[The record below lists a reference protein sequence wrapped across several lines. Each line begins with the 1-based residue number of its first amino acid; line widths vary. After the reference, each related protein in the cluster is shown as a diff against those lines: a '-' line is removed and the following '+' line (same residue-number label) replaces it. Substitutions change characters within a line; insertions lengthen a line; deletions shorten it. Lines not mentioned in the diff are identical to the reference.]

1 MRQARRFSTLS
12 AVQLVTCDR
21 RSEVFPLS
29 DLISIIDGRADLEVC
44 LAELSERRL
53 RRQPAHIEHATRE
66 IVERVMAEG
75 DVAVVDYTCRFDCP
89 TFDADQMMVQPDE
102 ILEAYDHAPDDWV
115 RAFRRAR
122 ENVLAYHERQ
132 MPRSWLEDF
141 DGMMMGERVRPVDSA
156 GVHVPGFS
164 APLFAT
170 VAMSVEP
177 AKAAGVERICIAT
190 PPRKDGTINPLV
202 LVAAAECGVNEIYRF
217 AGAQAVA
224 ALAYGT
230 ETVEP
235 VAVIV
240 GPGNPYV
247 TAAKRMVYGQV
258 GIDNLAGP
266 SESMIIADGHADP
279 AWVAAD
285 LLAQA
290 EHTGDNTVVLATDS
304 MDLARAVEADVVSQ
318 TGQLERSEL
327 IEQSLREHGMVA
339 LVESMEAAARLANE
353 LAPEHLQLCVA
364 EPLALLE
371 QIENAG
377 AIFLGELATVP
388 LGDYAAGPSHV
399 LPTGGAARFS
409 SGLSVHDFLK
419 RSSLIYATER
429 GFARLAQDVEL
440 LADAEG
446 LDAHAAA
453 VRLRRRSG
461 YGPAS
466 REESGE

>member
-1 MRQARRFSTLS
+1 MRPGFGATPGQPLKRCIT
-12 AVQLVTCDR
+12 
-21 RSEVFPLS
+21 LS
-29 DLISIIDGRADLEVC
+29 DLITVIDGRADLEVC
-44 LAELSERRL
+44 LTELSERRL
-53 RRQPAHIEHATRE
+53 RRQPAHIEQATRE
-66 IVERVMAEG
+66 IVECVAADG
-75 DVAVVDYTCRFDCP
+75 DAAVVEYTRRFDCP
-89 TFDADQMMVQPDE
+89 EFEADQMLVQPDE
-102 ILEAYDHAPDDWV
+102 IQAAYDHAPDDWV

-122 ENVLAYHERQ
+122 ENVLDYHERQ

-141 DGMMMGERVRPVDSA
+141 DGMMMGERVRAVESA

-190 PPRKDGTINPLV
+190 PPRKDGTVNPLV

-224 ALAYGT
+224 ALAFGT
-230 ETVEP
+230 ETVEA
-235 VAVIV
+235 VSVIV

-247 TAAKRMVYGQV
+247 TAAKRMVYGLV

-266 SESMIIADGHADP
+266 SESMIIADRHADP

-304 MDLARAVEADVVSQ
+304 EDLARAVEADVESQ
-318 TGQLERSEL
+318 TEALLRSEL
-327 IEQSLREHGMVA
+327 IQQSLSEHGMVA
-339 LVESMEAAARLANE
+339 LVQNMEAAAKLANE
-353 LAPEHLQLCVA
+353 LAPEHLQLCVD

-371 QIENAG
+371 LVENAG

-399 LPTGGAARFS
+399 LPTGGSARFS
-409 SGLSVHDFLK
+409 SGLSVYDFLK
-419 RSSLIYATER
+419 RSSLLYATER
-429 GFARLAQDVEL
+429 GFTRLAQDVEL
-440 LADAEG
+440 LAGAEG

-461 YGPAS
+461 FGPQD